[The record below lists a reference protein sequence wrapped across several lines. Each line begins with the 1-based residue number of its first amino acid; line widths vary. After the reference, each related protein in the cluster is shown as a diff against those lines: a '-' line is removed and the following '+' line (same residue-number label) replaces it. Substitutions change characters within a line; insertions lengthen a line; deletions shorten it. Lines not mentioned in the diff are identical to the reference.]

1 MLVQQDSWY
10 WPNRES
16 RLLHIYLPNWYYDSD
31 ERFPVT
37 YFFDGNDLFY
47 DEYSSY
53 GRSWRLHRF
62 LDRWEKPMI
71 VVGLG
76 CSDNDTERI
85 QEYSPYS
92 KRSFGQEIQGLGEQ
106 TIQWIEHDV
115 KPAIDA
121 QFRTWPHREATG
133 IIGSSL
139 GGLMSLYAT
148 ICHNNTFGKAGA
160 LSTGIRFNRRN
171 LLRDLN
177 VCGVSP
183 DTRVFMSWG
192 EHEAGRI
199 YAQGDTAESRATWQL
214 AHMLE
219 SRGTAVMTQYVRG
232 GRHRN
237 SDWERQV
244 PRMMDFLW
252 LDRRW

>member
-1 MLVQQDSWY
+1 MLIWQDSWY
-10 WPNRES
+10 WPRGRS
-16 RLLHIYLPNWYYDSD
+16 RTLHIYLPNWYYDSN

-37 YFFDGNDLFY
+37 YFFDGRNLFF

-71 VVGLG
+71 VVGLE
-76 CSDNDTERI
+76 CSHDEGEHL
-85 QEYSPYS
+85 QEYSPYP
-92 KRSFGQEIQGLGEQ
+92 KRVYGREMEGLGEQ
-106 TIQWIEHDV
+106 TMQWLEHDV
-115 KPAIDA
+115 KPSIDA
-121 QFRTWPHREATG
+121 QFRTWSHREATG
-133 IIGSSL
+133 IIGSSS
-139 GGLMSLYAT
+139 GGLMSLYGT
-148 ICHNNTFGKAGA
+148 ICHNQTFGKAGA
-160 LSTGIRFNRRN
+160 LSCGLRFNRRN

-177 VCGVSP
+177 TCEISP

-192 EHEAGRI
+192 EHEAGRV
-199 YAQGDTAESRATWQL
+199 YAPDDTAESRATHQL
-214 AHMLE
+214 AHVLE
-219 SRGTAVMTQYVRG
+219 SRGAAVMTQYVRG
-232 GRHRN
+232 GRHKE